1 RAADAS
7 LRGSTVPPLSGAAAT
22 GEPPPSWLAPLFST
36 GEFFC
41 ASIEGSAPSATAAF
55 AGPSSRAPVA
65 REPFAPASAAGAAV
79 SAPGGLAT
87 DDSQTWVCPPVS
99 PGAEAV
105 SEFNS
110 ASPLLN
116 ASMMFPQFQAARLT
130 GPCGFFGDF
139 LRRRSFFTCG
149 PRAPRPWFRLGKDL
163 RRPHDDA
170 D

>member
-79 SAPGGLAT
+79 PAPGGPAT

-116 ASMMFPQFQAARLT
+116 ASDDVSSIPGCALNGALRIFWGFFAAARLLHLRSARPSALVSPRK
-130 GPCGFFGDF
+130 GPQTA
-139 LRRRSFFTCG
+139 S
-149 PRAPRPWFRLGKDL
+149 
-163 RRPHDDA
+163 
-170 D
+170 